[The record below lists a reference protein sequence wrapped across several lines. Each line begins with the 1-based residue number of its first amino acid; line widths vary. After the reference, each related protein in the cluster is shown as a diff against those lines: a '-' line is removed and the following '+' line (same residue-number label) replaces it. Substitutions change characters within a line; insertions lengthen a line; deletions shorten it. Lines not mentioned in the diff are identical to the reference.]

1 MSDLFICFLHQT
13 HIMTVHTSEEIYSYT
28 LLAVKSSVSI
38 CILFKPE
45 MFVRDDE
52 QHAVMYMWMSE

>member
-1 MSDLFICFLHQT
+1 MSDLFICFLHQS
-13 HIMTVHTSEEIYSYT
+13 HIMTVDTSEEIKSNT

>member
-1 MSDLFICFLHQT
+1 MMVD
-13 HIMTVHTSEEIYSYT
+13 TSEEIYSYT

-38 CILFKPE
+38 CILFKPA

-52 QHAVMYMWMSE
+52 QHAVRYMWMSE